1 MSWDKFAQ
9 QDHSF
14 LQKPKKLKRLIL
26 QTTITSSVSTLDFGQ
41 NSTAIRGTLTALSD
55 LLIASLIFPYSK
67 IHVCIY
73 ITNRFHLFNHWA
85 IWIWKPKFCDP
96 HLKDIITEDLKI
108 IENKN
113 FKNLRINFSRAYFK
127 IDQELEAYIETIHTK
142 NKLETRTVT
151 PYLW

>member
-1 MSWDKFAQ
+1 MCVYI
-9 QDHSF
+9 
-14 LQKPKKLKRLIL
+14 LKTGFIYL
-26 QTTITSSVSTLDFGQ
+26 SSELYEFE
-41 NSTAIRGTLTALSD
+41 
-55 LLIASLIFPYSK
+55 
-67 IHVCIY
+67 
-73 ITNRFHLFNHWA
+73 
-85 IWIWKPKFCDP
+85 KPKFCDP

-151 PYLW
+151 PYL